1 MTLTRRHFLAAT
13 AAAAAVPTL
22 ASCGGFSTA
31 GSDSGGASE
40 GGALTFTTWG
50 TDAEL
55 AGFRRQVQPVCG
67 NLTFTDADFTAV
79 ERFKAG
85 QQAQQGGFAAARRPK
100 NGDKLALV
108 NL

>member
-1 MTLTRRHFLAAT
+1 MRPQSVVLEHH
-13 AAAAAVPTL
+13 
-22 ASCGGFSTA
+22 
-31 GSDSGGASE
+31 
-40 GGALTFTTWG
+40 
-50 TDAEL
+50 AEL